1 MRAGL
6 IPARP
11 EEHVVHERLLSAA
24 RLAREYLWQTEARL
38 NEGLA
43 ALTPAER
50 IVAFHLKFGLSNKE
64 ICNALGKC
72 EATVKNQVAALLRKL
87 GVPSRTRLV
96 ALLWALDLAASQQ
109 DEAGESIVVCGSSV
123 RRLAAEECLVG
134 RAAAVRRP
142 ASLPALAFA

>member
-1 MRAGL
+1 MNHIVLALPEGHAVNAGL
-6 IPARP
+6 LQDLWIHQDALR
-11 EEHVVHERLLSAA
+11 RADAQLSC
-24 RLAREYLWQTEARL
+24 
-38 NEGLA
+38 GFA
-43 ALTPAER
+43 ALTRCER
-50 IVAFHLKFGLSNKE
+50 VVALHVKFGLSNKE
-64 ICNALGKC
+64 VAARLGKC

-96 ALLWALDLAASQQ
+96 ALLWALDLAASQR